1 MLHDNIIVKVIYPG
15 KLPKAKY
22 LKRFQRYPNITEYL
36 RKRFDYVDTLKEALD
51 RIKYNIEVR
60 PICKECGNKVKYIGL
75 NKFNLI
81 YRDFCCV
88 KCSNTNKLKQQKCK
102 ETCYDKYGVDNPRK
116 AKEIKEKIVQKTKQT
131 CLERYGVDNSRKYP
145 NTIQKGL
152 DARHKTNL
160 IKYGVEEVFL
170 NEEVKNKCKESYKRI
185 CLQKYGVDNYS
196 KTIEFKSK
204 IKETCQQ
211 RYDVDNIFSIEK
223 VKRKI
228 RDKVKEH
235 TGYEYAINQPYVI
248 EKTHSKE
255 CISKQQN
262 TKRKNHTFNSSKQ
275 EDILYSKLLEVY
287 SKEDIIRQYKSD
299 NYPFCCDFYIKS
311 IDTYIE
317 LQGMWTH
324 GKHPFDNTVE
334 EDILT
339 LQQWQQKASTSKFY
353 KNAIETWTISD
364 VKKRE
369 MARKNNLNFIEIFGN
384 NFEILHNISIL

>member
-1 MLHDNIIVKVIYPG
+1 MLHDNIIIKTIYPG
-15 KLPKAKY
+15 KLPKTKY

-36 RKRFDYVDTLKEALD
+36 WKRFDYVDTLKEALD
-51 RIKYNIEVR
+51 RIKYNIEAR

-102 ETCYDKYGVDNPRK
+102 ETCYNKYGVDNPRK
-116 AKEIKEKIVQKTKQT
+116 VKEIKEKIVQKTKQT
-131 CLERYGVDNSRKYP
+131 CLEKYGVDNSRKYP

-152 DARHKTNL
+152 DTRHKTNI

-170 NEEVKNKCKESYKRI
+170 NEEVKNKCKESYKRT
-185 CLQKYGVDNYS
+185 CLWKYGVDNYS

-211 RYDVDNIFSIEK
+211 KYNTDNIFSIEE

-262 TKRKNHTFNSSKQ
+262 TKRKNHTFNTSKQ

-299 NYPFCCDFYIKS
+299 SYPFCCDFYIKS

-324 GKHPFDNTVE
+324 GKHAFDSTSE
-334 EDILT
+334 EDMLT
-339 LQQWQQKASTSKFY
+339 LQQWQQKALTSKFY
-353 KNAIETWTISD
+353 KNAIQTWTISD

-369 MARKNNLNFIEIFGN
+369 IARKNNLNFIEIFGN
-384 NFEILHNISIL
+384 NFEILHNMSIL